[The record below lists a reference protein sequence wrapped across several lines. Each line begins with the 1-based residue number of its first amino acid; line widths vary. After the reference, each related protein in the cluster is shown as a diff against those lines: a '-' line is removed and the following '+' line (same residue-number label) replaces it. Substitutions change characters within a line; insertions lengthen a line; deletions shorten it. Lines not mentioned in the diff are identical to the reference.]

1 MTMELFD
8 TLASSVTRIKVRL
21 GACND
26 KNIRIPSVNSNKSK
40 NYRYNILN
48 GACIK
53 IFISC
58 NFLAVDI
65 NFLAVDIYSQL
76 VHNFISILSFS
87 ILERF
92 LTALTAESRFF
103 MSWEDGLVF
112 SDEEGRSP
120 ARFQEN
126 KKMRIFRELVRK

>member
-65 NFLAVDIYSQL
+65 KIDSQL